1 MELFGEATVADP
13 YAVFGELRERDPV
26 HWSDEV
32 DAWVLTRFADVRAVL
47 HDQRFSSRVLDGSP
61 SAPATSPPGP
71 AADTRTSRVL
81 AGAYTFVNNS
91 LVFSDPPQ
99 HTRLRRLVGQA
110 FLPSA
115 VEALAPVVEHHTRR
129 LLDAAGTRFDVVTDL
144 AEPLPIAV
152 LGELL
157 GVPLLDGDARRLK
170 TACDDFLLPW
180 GRDVSSL
187 SDDENRRAVAAS
199 GALDAFVDTVLTQRG
214 NAAPDDVVGRLLA
227 GEADERLTHE
237 ELFATIVLLLI
248 AGHENLTSLLGNGV
262 LWLLD
267 LPELR
272 AQLRELL
279 DQWPAVID
287 ELLRLITPNQF
298 IRRVARE
305 DVRLGGRT
313 IRAGDATVLVL
324 AAANRDPQH
333 FPDPD
338 RLVLD
343 RTERRDVALGQ
354 GPHYCLGA
362 PLARLEARI
371 ALREL
376 LERHPALEPAG
387 TPRYAPNLNLRMLTA
402 LPVSSSPDRTTPSHE
417 NRAAF
422 PSDSPGRG

>member
-1 MELFGEATVADP
+1 MALFGDATVADP
-13 YAVFGELRERDPV
+13 YRVFGELRERDPV

-47 HDQRFSSRVLDGSP
+47 HDQRFSSRVLDATPHASAAGP
-61 SAPATSPPGP
+61 SGP
-71 AADTRTSRVL
+71 AAGTRTSRVL

-110 FLPSA
+110 FVPAA
-115 VEALAPVVEHHTRR
+115 VDALAPAVEHHTRR
-129 LLDAAGTRFDVVTDL
+129 LLDAAGPRFDVVADL

-157 GVPLLDGDARRLK
+157 GVPLLDGDAHRLK

-187 SDDENRRAVAAS
+187 SEDENDRAVAAS
-199 GALDAFVDTVLTQRG
+199 GALGAFVETVLTQRG
-214 NAAPDDVVGRLLA
+214 DAAPDDVVGRLLA
-227 GEADERLTHE
+227 GETDEQLTHE

-248 AGHENLTSLLGNGV
+248 AGHENLTSMLGNGV

-272 AQLRELL
+272 ARLRDEP
-279 DQWPAVID
+279 DRWAAVTD

-305 DVRLGGRT
+305 DVTLGGRS

-338 RLVLD
+338 QFVLD

-362 PLARLEARI
+362 PLARLETRI

-376 LERHPALEPAG
+376 LERHPSLTIAG
-387 TPRYAPNLNLRMLTA
+387 PPSYAANLNLRLLTA
-402 LPVSSSPDRTTPSHE
+402 LPVSSSPE
-417 NRAAF
+417 
-422 PSDSPGRG
+422 

>member
-13 YAVFGELRERDPV
+13 YAVFGALRERDPV

-47 HDQRFSSRVLDGSP
+47 HDPRFSSRVLD
-61 SAPATSPPGP
+61 AAD
-71 AADTRTSRVL
+71 ADADTRTSRVL

-91 LVFSDPPQ
+91 LVFSDPPA

-110 FLPSA
+110 FVPGA
-115 VEALAPVVEHHTRR
+115 VEGLAGVIEHHTHR
-129 LLDAAGTRFDVVTDL
+129 LLDAAGTDFDVVADL

-157 GVPLLDGDARRLK
+157 GVPLLDEDARRLK
-170 TACDDFLLPW
+170 IACDDFLLPW
-180 GRDVSSL
+180 GRPVSSL
-187 SDDENRRAVAAS
+187 SDEENARAVAAAD
-199 GALDAFVDTVLTQRG
+199 GLRAFVDTVLTQRG
-214 NAAPDDVVGRLLA
+214 SAAPDDVVGRLLA
-227 GEADERLTHE
+227 GEADERLSHE

-272 AQLRELL
+272 AQLRAEP
-279 DQWPAVID
+279 DRWTAVIE
-287 ELLRLITPNQF
+287 ELLRLVTPNQF

-305 DVRLGGRT
+305 DVTLGGRA
-313 IRAGDATVLVL
+313 IRAGDVTVLVL
-324 AAANRDPQH
+324 AAANRDPEH

-338 RLVLD
+338 RFVLD
-343 RTERRDVALGQ
+343 RAERRDVALGQ
-354 GPHYCLGA
+354 GPHYCLGG

-371 ALREL
+371 ALRAL
-376 LERHPALEPAG
+376 LDRHPALTLAG
-387 TPRYAPNLNLRMLTA
+387 TPRFAANLNLRLLSA
-402 LPVSSSPDRTTPSHE
+402 LPVSS
-417 NRAAF
+417 A
-422 PSDSPGRG
+422 PGGDGARGA

>member
-13 YAVFGELRERDPV
+13 YAVFGKLRERDPV
-26 HWSDEV
+26 HWSDDV

-47 HDQRFSSRVLDGSP
+47 HDPRFSSRVLDAADPGAS
-61 SAPATSPPGP
+61 TGGP
-71 AADTRTSRVL
+71 AA
-81 AGAYTFVNNS
+81 FVNNS

-110 FLPSA
+110 FVPSA
-115 VEALAPVVEHHTRR
+115 VDGLAGVIERHTHR
-129 LLDAAGTRFDVVTDL
+129 LLDAVGTRFDVVADL

-157 GVPLLDGDARRLK
+157 GVPLLDDDARRLK

-180 GRDVSSL
+180 GRDVATLTDGENARAIAAAGEL
-187 SDDENRRAVAAS
+187 S
-199 GALDAFVDTVLTQRG
+199 AFVDTVVARRPDS
-214 NAAPDDVVGRLLA
+214 APGDVVGRLLA

-248 AGHENLTSLLGNGV
+248 AGHENLTSLIGNGL

-272 AQLRELL
+272 AQLRREP
-279 DQWPAVID
+279 DRWPAVVD
-287 ELLRLITPNQF
+287 ELLRLVTPNQF

-305 DVRLGGRT
+305 TVLVGGRT
-313 IRAGDATVLVL
+313 IRVGDAVMLVL
-324 AAANRDPQH
+324 AAANRDPER

-338 RLVLD
+338 RFVLD

-354 GPHYCLGA
+354 GPHYCLGG

-371 ALREL
+371 ALRAL
-376 LERHPALEPAG
+376 LERHPALALAG
-387 TPRYAPNLNLRMLTA
+387 APRYAPNLNLRLLSA
-402 LPVSSSPDRTTPSHE
+402 LPVSSPVAPSVSPVT
-417 NRAAF
+417 
-422 PSDSPGRG
+422 